1 MALIKDSIQYWQ
13 IHRTKKVYR
22 TVPPSHLRRCPVIS
36 TSIRFKN
43 VFFCFVF
50 VWTGFLRI
58 FNWDISVRQYEKCT
72 SGLGICSVC
81 RSVDFF
87 FLVIWFTKCQL
98 QHWSHTSISIALESS
113 AIDILAC
120 FDHSKGNRS
129 AIQSAVEALEQW
141 SAYNIFSWTQRS
153 AKNWLLTSREPTPV
167 RRCNRQLQG
176 TWTCCPNQILG
187 VTMSNTF
194 KWNCHV
200 SDVIKR
206 ANKLTH
212 FLILLKRVNIPA
224 HDIMCFHLTCIRP
237 VFEYCAPLYPR
248 ALLLI

>member
-1 MALIKDSIQYWQ
+1 MVVKLGIYK
-13 IHRTKKVYR
+13 
-22 TVPPSHLRRCPVIS
+22 
-36 TSIRFKN
+36 
-43 VFFCFVF
+43 
-50 VWTGFLRI
+50 FLRDNHI
-58 FNWDISVRQYEKCT
+58 EIKKESSIPIDCKYFINS
-72 SGLGICSVC
+72 
-81 RSVDFF
+81 
-87 FLVIWFTKCQL
+87 IWQALDRYLTV
-98 QHWSHTSISIALESS
+98 ISIALESS

-120 FDHSKGNRS
+120 FDHSKGSRS
-129 AIQSAVEALEQW
+129 AIQSAVKALEQW
-141 SAYNIFSWTQRS
+141 SANNIFSWTQRS

-212 FLILLKRVNIPA
+212 FLIMLKRVNIPT
-224 HDIMCFHLTCIRP
+224 HNIMCFHITSIRP
-237 VFEYCAPLYPR
+237 VFEYCAPLYPC
-248 ALLLI
+248 ALLLIKAET